1 MAAVPT
7 KVDLKNAN
15 LAALLAWA
23 VPGLG
28 HIYQGRVAKG
38 ILYSVCIGG
47 LFFVGMAMGDYK
59 VVYWRWI
66 SPMADPENFR
76 LTYIGQFFVGLA
88 ALPGLLQATWH
99 RLGFGDP
106 ILWGYLDA
114 PKPHEVNRLY
124 SSSRLV
130 EVGSLYTVIA
140 GLLNI
145 LAIFDA
151 WEGPALPEG
160 TPAPTTAAVP
170 VAAGAPA

>member
-1 MAAVPT
+1 MADVAP

-28 HIYQGRVAKG
+28 HIYQGRVGKG

-47 LFFVGMAMGDYK
+47 LYLVGLAMGDWR

-66 SPMADPENFR
+66 SPLADPENFR
-76 LTYIGQFFVGLA
+76 LTYIGQFFVGMA

-99 RLGFGDP
+99 RLGFVDP

-114 PKPHEVNRLY
+114 PPPHEVNRLY
-124 SSSRLV
+124 ARGKLV

-151 WEGPALPEG
+151 WEGPALADAAPATA
-160 TPAPTTAAVP
+160 TPAPSGVP
-170 VAAGAPA
+170 A